1 MIGDGLFIKTKTTL
15 VIVRT
20 KATSY
25 PVELRVCV
33 TSNEIRKSG
42 ITERLENETKDGRK
56 LVKL

>member
-1 MIGDGLFIKTKTTL
+1 MIGDGLFIIAKTTL

-25 PVELRVCV
+25 PVKLRVN
-33 TSNEIRKSG
+33 SNEIRTSVL
-42 ITERLENETKDGRK
+42 TERLENKTKDGRK